1 MIQYDLKKI
10 KFGTDKATFERGV
23 DLYERGKV
31 TKFQKDGGGFS
42 AVVLG
47 TKQYDVFVL
56 ERDYDRG
63 ECNCYLGQNEILCK
77 HMIATAIYAVMS
89 GKKLT
94 EEDKKPTNEAMC
106 SDRIGEL
113 TKENLSAIKKEITS
127 AMSYIKPYR
136 GPSRIWFSYQDSLQE
151 GCNRLSHLISELPV
165 SRQTADLLVDLLL
178 RLDRKLSGGVDDSD
192 GRVGGFMYEV
202 VDVLKEYEK
211 INRECI
217 KSFEKLA
224 KKETMFEWEESLI
237 RILDEGISEE

>member
-1 MIQYDLKKI
+1 MTQYDLKEI

-31 TKFQKDGGGFS
+31 TKFQKGGRGFS

-47 TKQYDVFVL
+47 TKHYNVFVL

-77 HMIATAIYAVMS
+77 HMIATAIYAVMN
-89 GKKLT
+89 GGKLT
-94 EEDKKPTNEAMC
+94 EEDKKPSNEAMC
-106 SDRIGEL
+106 SGRIGEL
-113 TKENLSAIKKEITS
+113 TKENLSIIKKEITS

-136 GPSRIWFSYQDSLQE
+136 GPSRIWFNYQDSLQE
-151 GCNRLSHLISELPV
+151 GCNRLSHLISEIPV

-192 GRVGGFMYEV
+192 GTVGGFMYEI
-202 VDVLKEYEK
+202 VDVLKEYAK
-211 INRECI
+211 INRDCI

-237 RILDEGISEE
+237 RILDEGISKE